1 MYRVSIFNDGKRID
15 IHQQNISANK
25 LVEGKVKSMVDGIDT
40 FDFSFYQNNKG
51 YGQIQPLKT
60 QIEVVNT
67 KTNESIFK
75 GRVYMPTDDMAS
87 NGLHSTSFVC
97 QSEMGYL
104 TDSVSRHVEW
114 RGSPRNLMTSILNWH
129 NGQVEDFKKFQLGV
143 VEVEDSNDFQYL
155 YLSATRTT
163 YEEILDKIIDRL
175 GGELSIRYDKGVRYL
190 DVLKRI
196 GKQSKTTI
204 KLGKNLRTLSRTVDA
219 TEVITRLTPLGAR
232 IESED
237 ETATDAS
244 EERLTI
250 ASVNNGKPY
259 IDREDL
265 FKYYTIKG
273 KSVVWED
280 VNDPKILLTK
290 GKEYMAK
297 IQPVKTQYTLTAYD
311 LHTIGKAPEEFKIG
325 YDYHVMNPVMNLDN
339 YLRCVELTIDI
350 VSPQE
355 SSMVIGDKLSTIYDY
370 QWITQNMKQQLTDL
384 SYSFVNQSKRLSDI
398 RNSYVDLSQL
408 YATVSTEKIPS
419 IEKQL
424 ETLGK
429 LIENLTPPTTPT
441 DPPVGSD
448 GYATN
453 RVFPVDY
460 NRSGINFWTK
470 STQPDMGY
478 GNRSGGFH
486 SGWDIGGGGS
496 SHPIYATTDG
506 VVRKS
511 EFMSGGIGNA
521 IYIEHTADAYWSNYM
536 HLASRSVSVGQTVKA
551 GDQIG
556 VMGNSGG
563 DYAIHLHYELS
574 PDGVFH
580 SGGNTV
586 NPQAYLGITGDNTT
600 SLPRPV

>member
-1 MYRVSIFNDGKRID
+1 M
-15 IHQQNISANK
+15 SANK
-25 LVEGKVKSMVDGIDT
+25 LIEGKVKNMVDGIDT

-67 KTNESIFK
+67 KTNDIIFK

-87 NGLHSTSFVC
+87 DGLHSTSFVC

-114 RGSPRNLMTSILNWH
+114 RGSPRNLLTSILNWH
-129 NGQVEDFKKFQLGV
+129 NSQVEEFKKFQLGV
-143 VEVEDSNDFQYL
+143 VEVTDPNDFQYL
-155 YLSATRTT
+155 YLSATRNT
-163 YEEILDKIIDRL
+163 YDEIQDKIIDRL
-175 GGELSIRYDKGVRYL
+175 GGELSIRYENGVRYL

-196 GKQSKTTI
+196 GRRSTTVI
-204 KLGKNLRTLSRTVDA
+204 KLGKNLRTLNRTVDA

-237 ETATDAS
+237 DNATDAS

-265 FKYYTIKG
+265 FQYYTIKG
-273 KSVVWED
+273 GSVVWED
-280 VNDPKILLTK
+280 VNDPKILLAK

-297 IQPVKTQYTLTAYD
+297 TQPVKTQYTLTAYD

-339 YLRCVELTIDI
+339 YLRCVELQIDI

-384 SYSFVNQSKRLSDI
+384 SNGFVNQSKRLSDI
-398 RNSYVDLSQL
+398 RNSYSDLSQM
-408 YATVSTEKIPS
+408 YKTVSDKKIPD

-424 ETLGK
+424 EHINE
-429 LIENLTPPTTPT
+429 LIEELSKPTTPPTTPT
-441 DPPVGSD
+441 PPTDSN
-448 GYATN
+448 GYSTS

-460 NRSGINFWTK
+460 NRSGINFWTR
-470 STQPDMGY
+470 STQPDMSY
-478 GNRSGGFH
+478 GPRWGSLH

-496 SHPIYATTDG
+496 SHPIHATTNG
-506 VVRKS
+506 IVRFVGEKY
-511 EFMSGGIGNA
+511 GGIGKC
-521 IYIEHTADAYWSNYM
+521 IYIEHTADGYWSNYM
-536 HLASRSVSVGQTVKA
+536 HLASMSVSVGQTVKA
-551 GDQIG
+551 GDRIAT
-556 VMGNSGG
+556 MGNTGG

-574 PDGVFH
+574 PNGVFH

-586 NPQAYLGITGDNTT
+586 NPQAYLGITGDNKT

>member
-1 MYRVSIFNDGKRID
+1 LYRVSIFNDGKRID

-370 QWITQNMKQQLTDL
+370 QWITQNMKQQLTEL

-398 RNSYVDLSQL
+398 RNSYADLSQL
-408 YATVSTEKIPS
+408 YSTVSTEKIPS
-419 IEKQL
+419 IEKQIKD
-424 ETLGK
+424 LGK

-478 GNRSGGFH
+478 GDRSGGFH
-486 SGWDIGGGGS
+486 SGWDIGGGGA
-496 SHPIYATTDG
+496 SHPIHATTDG

-536 HLASRSVSVGQTVKA
+536 HLASISVSVGQTVKA
-551 GDQIG
+551 GDRIG
-556 VMGNSGG
+556 TMGNTGG
-563 DYAIHLHYELS
+563 DYAIHLHYEIS
-574 PDGVFH
+574 PNGSFH
-580 SGGNTV
+580 SGGNTI

>member
-1 MYRVSIFNDGKRID
+1 M
-15 IHQQNISANK
+15 SANK
-25 LVEGKVKSMVDGIDT
+25 LIEGKVKNMVDGIDT

-67 KTNESIFK
+67 KTNDIIFK
-75 GRVYMPTDDMAS
+75 GRVYMPTDDMTS
-87 NGLHSTSFVC
+87 DGLHSTSFVC

-114 RGSPRNLMTSILNWH
+114 RGSPRDLLNSILNWH
-129 NGQVEDFKKFQLGV
+129 NSQVEEFKTFQLGV
-143 VEVEDSNDFQYL
+143 VEVTDPNDFQYL
-155 YLSATRTT
+155 YLSATRNT
-163 YEEILDKIIDRL
+163 YDEIQDKIIDRL
-175 GGELSIRYDKGVRYL
+175 GGELSIRYENGVRYL

-196 GKQSKTTI
+196 GRRSTTVI
-204 KLGKNLRTLSRTVDA
+204 KLGKNLRTLNRTVDA

-237 ETATDAS
+237 DNATDAS

-259 IDREDL
+259 IDRGDL
-265 FKYYTIKG
+265 FQYYTIKG
-273 KSVVWED
+273 GSVVWED
-280 VNDPKILLTK
+280 VNDPKILLAK

-339 YLRCVELTIDI
+339 YLRCVELQIDI

-384 SYSFVNQSKRLSDI
+384 SNGFVNQSKRLSDI
-398 RNSYVDLSQL
+398 RNSYSDLSQM
-408 YATVSTEKIPS
+408 YQSVSTEKIPD

-424 ETLGK
+424 EHINE
-429 LIENLTPPTTPT
+429 LIEELSKPTTPPTPPTPPT
-441 DPPVGSD
+441 DSN
-448 GYATN
+448 GYSTN

-460 NRSGINFWTK
+460 NRSGINFWTRA
-470 STQPDMGY
+470 TQPDMSY
-478 GNRSGGFH
+478 GERWGSLH

-506 VVRKS
+506 VVRFSGSKT
-511 EFMSGGIGNA
+511 GGIGNC
-521 IYIEHTADAYWSNYM
+521 IYIEHTADGYWSNYM
-536 HLASRSVSVGQTVKA
+536 HLASMSVSVGQTVKA
-551 GDQIG
+551 GQRIAT
-556 VMGNSGG
+556 MGNTGG
-563 DYAIHLHYELS
+563 DYAVHLHYELS
-574 PDGVFH
+574 PNGSFH
-580 SGGNTV
+580 SGGNTI
-586 NPQAYLGITGDNTT
+586 NPQSYLGITGDNTT

>member
-1 MYRVSIFNDGKRID
+1 MYRVSIFNDDKRID
-15 IHQQNISANK
+15 IHQQNMSANK
-25 LVEGKVKSMVDGIDT
+25 LIEGKVKNMVDGIDT

-67 KTNESIFK
+67 KTNDMIFK

-87 NGLHSTSFVC
+87 DGLHSTSFVC

-114 RGSPRNLMTSILNWH
+114 RGSPRDLLNGILNWH
-129 NGQVEDFKKFQLGV
+129 NSQVEEFKKFQLGV
-143 VEVEDSNDFQYL
+143 VEVTDPNDFQYL
-155 YLSATRTT
+155 YLSATRNT
-163 YEEILDKIIDRL
+163 YDEIQDKIIDRL
-175 GGELSIRYDKGVRYL
+175 GGELSIRYENGIRYL

-196 GKQSKTTI
+196 GKQSRTTI

-219 TEVITRLTPLGAR
+219 TEVVTRLTPLGTR

-250 ASVNNGKPY
+250 ASVNNGKTY

-273 KSVVWED
+273 KSVVWND
-280 VNDPKILLTK
+280 VNDPKILLSK
-290 GKEYMAK
+290 GREYMAK
-297 IQPVKTQYTLTAYD
+297 IQPVKTQYILTAYD

-370 QWITQNMKQQLTDL
+370 QLGTQNMKQQLTDL

-398 RNSYVDLSQL
+398 RNSYSDLSQL
-408 YATVSTEKIPS
+408 YVTVSNEKIPG

-429 LIENLTPPTTPT
+429 LIEEMNKPTPPT

-460 NRSGINFWTK
+460 NRSGINFWTRA
-470 STQPDMGY
+470 TQPDMSY
-478 GNRSGGFH
+478 GERWGSLH
-486 SGWDIGGGGS
+486 SGWDIGGGGA

-506 VVRKS
+506 TVKFS
-511 EFMSGGIGNA
+511 GYKDGGIGNC
-521 IYIEHTADAYWSNYM
+521 IYIQHSADSYWSNYM
-536 HLASRSVSVGQTVKA
+536 HLASMSVSAGDTVKA
-551 GDQIG
+551 GQQIG
-556 VMGNSGG
+556 MMGGTGG
-563 DYAIHLHYELS
+563 NYAVHLHYELS
-574 PDGVFH
+574 PNGSFH

-586 NPQAYLGITGDNTT
+586 NPQSYLGITCDNTT
-600 SLPRPV
+600 KLPRPV

>member
-1 MYRVSIFNDGKRID
+1 M
-15 IHQQNISANK
+15 SANK
-25 LVEGKVKSMVDGIDT
+25 LIEGKVKKMVDGIDT

-67 KTNESIFK
+67 KTNDIIFK

-87 NGLHSTSFVC
+87 DGLHSTSFVC

-114 RGSPRNLMTSILNWH
+114 RGSPRDLLTSILNWH
-129 NGQVEDFKKFQLGV
+129 NSQVEEFKTFRLGV
-143 VEVEDSNDFQYL
+143 VEVTDPNDFQYL
-155 YLSATRTT
+155 YLSATRNT
-163 YEEILDKIIDRL
+163 YDEIQDKIIDRL
-175 GGELSIRYDKGVRYL
+175 GGELSIRYENGVRYL

-196 GKQSKTTI
+196 GRRSTTVI

-237 ETATDAS
+237 DNATDAS

-259 IDREDL
+259 IDRGDL
-265 FKYYTIKG
+265 FPYYTIKG
-273 KSVVWED
+273 GSVVWED
-280 VNDPKILLTK
+280 VNDPKILLAK

-297 IQPVKTQYTLTAYD
+297 TQPVKTQYTLTAYD

-339 YLRCVELTIDI
+339 YLRCVELQIDI

-384 SYSFVNQSKRLSDI
+384 SNGFVNQSKRLSDI
-398 RNSYVDLSQL
+398 RNSYSDLSQM
-408 YATVSTEKIPS
+408 YQSVSTEKIPN

-424 ETLGK
+424 EHINE
-429 LIENLTPPTTPT
+429 LIEELSKPTTPPTTPT
-441 DPPVGSD
+441 PPTDSN
-448 GYATN
+448 GYSTS

-460 NRSGINFWTK
+460 NRSGINFWTRA
-470 STQPDMGY
+470 TQPDMSY
-478 GNRSGGFH
+478 GERWGSLH

-506 VVRKS
+506 VVRFSGAKT
-511 EFMSGGIGNA
+511 GGIGNC
-521 IYIEHTADAYWSNYM
+521 IYIEHTADGYWSNYM
-536 HLASRSVSVGQTVKA
+536 HLASMSVSVGQTVKA

-556 VMGNSGG
+556 MMGNSGG
-563 DYAIHLHYELS
+563 DYAVHLHYELS
-574 PDGVFH
+574 PNGSFH
-580 SGGNTV
+580 SGGNTI
-586 NPQAYLGITGDNTT
+586 NPQSYLGITGDNKT

>member
-370 QWITQNMKQQLTDL
+370 QWITQNMKQQLTEL

-398 RNSYVDLSQL
+398 RNSYADLSQL
-408 YATVSTEKIPS
+408 YSTVSTEKIPS
-419 IEKQL
+419 IEKQIKD
-424 ETLGK
+424 LGK

-478 GNRSGGFH
+478 GDRSGGFH
-486 SGWDIGGGGS
+486 SGWDIGGGGA
-496 SHPIYATTDG
+496 SHPIHATTDG

-536 HLASRSVSVGQTVKA
+536 HLASISVSVGQTVKA
-551 GDQIG
+551 GDRIG
-556 VMGNSGG
+556 TMGNTGG
-563 DYAIHLHYELS
+563 DYAIHLHYEIS
-574 PDGVFH
+574 PNGSFH
-580 SGGNTV
+580 SGGNTI

>member
-1 MYRVSIFNDGKRID
+1 M
-15 IHQQNISANK
+15 SANK
-25 LVEGKVKSMVDGIDT
+25 LIEGKVKNMVDGIDT

-67 KTNESIFK
+67 KTNDIIFK

-87 NGLHSTSFVC
+87 DGLHSTSFVC

-114 RGSPRNLMTSILNWH
+114 RGSPRNLLNSILNWH
-129 NGQVEDFKKFQLGV
+129 NSQVEEFKTFQLGV
-143 VEVEDSNDFQYL
+143 VEVTDPNDFQYL
-155 YLSATRTT
+155 YLSATRNT
-163 YEEILDKIIDRL
+163 YDEIQDKIIDRL
-175 GGELSIRYDKGVRYL
+175 GGELSIRYENGVRYL

-196 GKQSKTTI
+196 GRRSTTVI
-204 KLGKNLRTLSRTVDA
+204 KLGKNLRTLNRTVDA

-237 ETATDAS
+237 DNATDAS

-259 IDREDL
+259 IDRGDL
-265 FKYYTIKG
+265 FPYYTIKG
-273 KSVVWED
+273 GSVVWED
-280 VNDPKILLTK
+280 VNDPKILLAK

-297 IQPVKTQYTLTAYD
+297 TQPVKTQYTLTAYD

-339 YLRCVELTIDI
+339 YLRCVELQIDI

-384 SYSFVNQSKRLSDI
+384 SNGFVNQSKRLSDI
-398 RNSYVDLSQL
+398 RNSYSDLSQM
-408 YATVSTEKIPS
+408 YKTVSDKKIPD

-424 ETLGK
+424 EHINE
-429 LIENLTPPTTPT
+429 LIEELSKPTTPPTTPT
-441 DPPVGSD
+441 PPTDSN
-448 GYATN
+448 GYSTS

-460 NRSGINFWTK
+460 NRSGINFWTR
-470 STQPDMGY
+470 STQPDMSY
-478 GNRSGGFH
+478 GPRWGSLH

-496 SHPIYATTDG
+496 SHPIHATTNG
-506 VVRKS
+506 IVRFVGEKY
-511 EFMSGGIGNA
+511 GGIGKC
-521 IYIEHTADAYWSNYM
+521 IYIEHTADGYWSNYM
-536 HLASRSVSVGQTVKA
+536 HLASMSVSVGQTVKA
-551 GDQIG
+551 GDRIAM
-556 VMGNSGG
+556 MGNTGG

-574 PDGVFH
+574 PNGVFH

-586 NPQAYLGITGDNTT
+586 NPQAYLGITGDNKTK
-600 SLPRPV
+600 LPRPV

>member
-15 IHQQNISANK
+15 IHQQNMSANK
-25 LVEGKVKSMVDGIDT
+25 LVEGKVKNMVDGIDT

-60 QIEVVNT
+60 HIEVVNT

-87 NGLHSTSFVC
+87 DGLHSTSFIC

-114 RGSPRNLMTSILNWH
+114 RGSPRNLMTSILDWH
-129 NGQVEDFKKFQLGV
+129 NGQVEEFKRFQLGA
-143 VEVEDSNDFQYL
+143 VEVEDPNDFQYL
-155 YLSATRTT
+155 YLSATRNT
-163 YEEILDKIIDRL
+163 YDEIQDKIIDRL
-175 GGELSIRYDKGVRYL
+175 GGELSIRYENGTRYL

-196 GKQSKTTI
+196 GKQSKTII
-204 KLGKNLRTLSRTVDA
+204 KLGKNLRTLNRTVDA

-237 ETATDAS
+237 DNATDAS

-250 ASVNNGKPY
+250 ASVNNGKTY

-265 FKYYTIKG
+265 FQYYTIKG
-273 KSVVWED
+273 GSEVWDD
-280 VNDPKILLTK
+280 VNDPKILLSK
-290 GKEYMAK
+290 GREYMAK
-297 IQPVKTQYTLTAYD
+297 IQPVKTQYILTAYD

-325 YDYHVMNPVMNLDN
+325 YDYHVLNPVMNLDN
-339 YLRCVELTIDI
+339 YLRCVELQIDI

-384 SYSFVNQSKRLSDI
+384 SYGFVNQSRRLSDI

-408 YATVSTEKIPS
+408 YDVVSTEKIPG

-429 LIENLTPPTTPT
+429 LIEEMNKPTTPT
-441 DPPVGSD
+441 DPPVGGD
-448 GYATN
+448 GYAN
-453 RVFPVDY
+453 SRVFPVDY
-460 NRSGINFWTK
+460 NRSGINFWTRA
-470 STQPDMGY
+470 TQPDMSY
-478 GNRSGGFH
+478 GERWGTLH

-521 IYIEHTADAYWSNYM
+521 IYIEHTADGYWSNYM
-536 HLASRSVSVGQTVKA
+536 HLASMSVSVGQTVKA
-551 GDQIG
+551 GDQIAT
-556 VMGNSGG
+556 MGNTGG
-563 DYAIHLHYELS
+563 DYAVHLHYELS
-574 PDGVFH
+574 PNGSFH
-580 SGGNTV
+580 SGGNTI
-586 NPQAYLGITGDNTT
+586 NPQAYLGITGDNKT

>member
-1 MYRVSIFNDGKRID
+1 M
-15 IHQQNISANK
+15 SANK
-25 LVEGKVKSMVDGIDT
+25 LIEGTVKNSVEGIDT

-51 YGQIQPLKT
+51 YGQIQPMKT
-60 QIEVVNT
+60 LIEVVNT
-67 KTNESIFK
+67 KINEALFK

-87 NGLHSTSFVC
+87 DGLHSTSFVC

-114 RGSPRNLMTSILNWH
+114 RGSPRNLMTNILNWH
-129 NGQVEDFKKFQLGV
+129 NSQVEDFKKFQLGV
-143 VEVEDSNDFQYL
+143 VEVEDPNDFQYL
-155 YLSATRTT
+155 YLSATRST

-219 TEVITRLTPLGAR
+219 TEVVTRLTPLGAR

-250 ASVNNGKPY
+250 TSVNNGKPY

-280 VNDPKILLTK
+280 VNDPKILLSK
-290 GKEYMAK
+290 GREYMAK

-339 YLRCVELTIDI
+339 YLRCVELSIDI

-370 QWITQNMKQQLTDL
+370 QLGTQNMKQQLTEL
-384 SYSFVNQSKRLSDI
+384 SYSFVNQSRRLSDI
-398 RNSYVDLSQL
+398 RNSYSDLSQL
-408 YATVSTEKIPS
+408 YATVSNEKIPG

-429 LIENLTPPTTPT
+429 LIEEMNTPTPPT
-441 DPPVGSD
+441 DPPVSSD

-496 SHPIYATTDG
+496 SHPIHATTDG
-506 VVRKS
+506 VVRFSGYK
-511 EFMSGGIGNA
+511 SGGIGNC
-521 IYIEHTADAYWSNYM
+521 IYIEHTADDYWSNYM
-536 HLASRSVSVGQTVKA
+536 HLASMSVSVGQTVKA
-551 GDQIG
+551 GQQIG
-556 VMGNSGG
+556 MMGNSGG
-563 DYAIHLHYELS
+563 DYAVHLHYELS
-574 PDGVFH
+574 PNGSFH

-586 NPQAYLGITGDNTT
+586 NPQSYLGITGDNKT

>member
-143 VEVEDSNDFQYL
+143 VEVEDPNDFQYL

-175 GGELSIRYDKGVRYL
+175 GGELSVRYDKGVRYL

-204 KLGKNLRTLSRTVDA
+204 KLGKNLRTLSRTVDP
-219 TEVITRLTPLGAR
+219 TEVVTRLTPLGAR

-273 KSVVWED
+273 KSVIWED
-280 VNDPKILLTK
+280 VNDPKILLSK
-290 GKEYMAK
+290 GREYMAK
-297 IQPVKTQYTLTAYD
+297 IQPIKTQYTLTAYD

-339 YLRCVELTIDI
+339 YLRCVELSIDI

-355 SSMVIGDKLSTIYDY
+355 SSMLIGDKLSTIYDY
-370 QWITQNMKQQLTDL
+370 QLGTQNMKQQLTDL

-398 RNSYVDLSQL
+398 RNSYADLSQL
-408 YATVSTEKIPS
+408 YSTVSTEKIPS
-419 IEKQL
+419 IEKQIKD
-424 ETLGK
+424 LGK

-448 GYATN
+448 GYATS

-521 IYIEHTADAYWSNYM
+521 IYIEHTADDYWSNYM

-551 GDQIG
+551 GQQIG
-556 VMGNSGG
+556 MMGNSGG
-563 DYAIHLHYELS
+563 DYAVHLHYELS
-574 PDGVFH
+574 PNGVFH
-580 SGGNTV
+580 SGGNTI
-586 NPQAYLGITGDNTT
+586 NPQSYLGIIGDNKT

>member
-1 MYRVSIFNDGKRID
+1 M
-15 IHQQNISANK
+15 SANK
-25 LVEGKVKSMVDGIDT
+25 LIEGKVKNMVDGIDT

-67 KTNESIFK
+67 KTNDIIFK

-87 NGLHSTSFVC
+87 DGLHSTSFVC

-114 RGSPRNLMTSILNWH
+114 RGSPRDLLTGILNWH
-129 NGQVEDFKKFQLGV
+129 NSQVEEFKKFQLGV
-143 VEVEDSNDFQYL
+143 VEVEDPNDFQYL
-155 YLSATRTT
+155 YLSATRNT
-163 YEEILDKIIDRL
+163 YDEIQDKIIDRL
-175 GGELSIRYDKGVRYL
+175 GGELFIRYNNGVRYL

-204 KLGKNLRTLSRTVDA
+204 KLGKNLRTLNRTVDP

-237 ETATDAS
+237 DNATDAS

-265 FKYYTIKG
+265 FQYYTIKG
-273 KSVVWED
+273 GSVVWDD
-280 VNDPKILLTK
+280 VNDPNILLTK
-290 GKEYMAK
+290 GREYMAK
-297 IQPVKTQYTLTAYD
+297 TQPVKTQYTLTAYD

-339 YLRCVELTIDI
+339 YLRCVELQIDI

-384 SYSFVNQSKRLSDI
+384 SYGFVNQSKRLSDI
-398 RNSYVDLSQL
+398 RNSYSDLSQL
-408 YATVSTEKIPS
+408 YATVSDEKIPG
-419 IEKQL
+419 IEKHL
-424 ETLGK
+424 EELEK
-429 LIENLTPPTTPT
+429 LIEKLTPPTTPT

-448 GYATN
+448 
-453 RVFPVDY
+453 
-460 NRSGINFWTK
+460 
-470 STQPDMGY
+470 
-478 GNRSGGFH
+478 
-486 SGWDIGGGGS
+486 
-496 SHPIYATTDG
+496 
-506 VVRKS
+506 
-511 EFMSGGIGNA
+511 
-521 IYIEHTADAYWSNYM
+521 
-536 HLASRSVSVGQTVKA
+536 
-551 GDQIG
+551 
-556 VMGNSGG
+556 
-563 DYAIHLHYELS
+563 
-574 PDGVFH
+574 
-580 SGGNTV
+580 
-586 NPQAYLGITGDNTT
+586 
-600 SLPRPV
+600 

>member
-1 MYRVSIFNDGKRID
+1 M
-15 IHQQNISANK
+15 SANK
-25 LVEGKVKSMVDGIDT
+25 LIEGKVKKMVDGIDT

-67 KTNESIFK
+67 KTNDIIFK

-87 NGLHSTSFVC
+87 DGLHSTSFVC

-114 RGSPRNLMTSILNWH
+114 RGSPRNLLTSILNWH
-129 NGQVEDFKKFQLGV
+129 NSQVEEFKTFRLGV
-143 VEVEDSNDFQYL
+143 VEVTDPNDFQYL
-155 YLSATRTT
+155 YLSATRNT
-163 YEEILDKIIDRL
+163 YDEIQDKIIDRL
-175 GGELSIRYDKGVRYL
+175 GGELSIRYENGVRYL

-196 GKQSKTTI
+196 GRRSTTVI

-237 ETATDAS
+237 DNATDAS

-265 FKYYTIKG
+265 FQYYTIKG
-273 KSVVWED
+273 KSEVWED
-280 VNDPKILLTK
+280 VNDPNILLAK
-290 GKEYMAK
+290 GREYMAK
-297 IQPVKTQYTLTAYD
+297 IKPVKTQYTLTAYD
-311 LHTIGKAPEEFKIG
+311 LHTIGKAPEEFKVG
-325 YDYHVMNPVMNLDN
+325 NDYHVMNPVMNLDN
-339 YLRCVELTIDI
+339 YLRCVELQIDI

-384 SYSFVNQSKRLSDI
+384 SNGFVNQSKRLSDI
-398 RNSYVDLSQL
+398 RNSYSELSQM
-408 YATVSTEKIPS
+408 YQSVSTEKIPD

-424 ETLGK
+424 EHINE
-429 LIENLTPPTTPT
+429 LIEELSKPTTPPTTPT
-441 DPPVGSD
+441 PPTDSN
-448 GYATN
+448 GYSTS

-460 NRSGINFWTK
+460 NRSGINFWTRA
-470 STQPDMGY
+470 TQPDMSY
-478 GNRSGGFH
+478 GERWGSLH

-506 VVRKS
+506 IVRFSGSKT
-511 EFMSGGIGNA
+511 GGIGNC
-521 IYIEHTADAYWSNYM
+521 IYIEHTADGYWSNYM
-536 HLASRSVSVGQTVKA
+536 HLASMSVSVGQTVKA
-551 GDQIG
+551 GQRIAT
-556 VMGNSGG
+556 MGNTGG

-574 PDGVFH
+574 PNGVFH

-600 SLPRPV
+600 KLPRPV

>member
-1 MYRVSIFNDGKRID
+1 M
-15 IHQQNISANK
+15 SANK
-25 LVEGKVKSMVDGIDT
+25 LIEGKVKNMVDGIDT

-67 KTNESIFK
+67 GTNDIIFK

-87 NGLHSTSFVC
+87 DGLHSTSFVC

-114 RGSPRNLMTSILNWH
+114 RGSPRNLLTSILNWH
-129 NGQVEDFKKFQLGV
+129 NSQVEEFKKFQLGV
-143 VEVEDSNDFQYL
+143 VEVTDPNDFQYL
-155 YLSATRTT
+155 YLSATRNT
-163 YEEILDKIIDRL
+163 YDEIQDKIIDRL
-175 GGELSIRYDKGVRYL
+175 GGELSIRYENGVRYL

-196 GKQSKTTI
+196 GQRSKTVI
-204 KLGKNLRTLSRTVDA
+204 KLGKNLRTLNRTVDP

-237 ETATDAS
+237 DNATDAS

-265 FKYYTIKG
+265 FQYYTIKG
-273 KSVVWED
+273 DSVVWED
-280 VNDPKILLTK
+280 VNDPKILLSK
-290 GKEYMAK
+290 GREYMAK
-297 IQPVKTQYTLTAYD
+297 IQPVKTQYTMTAYD

-370 QWITQNMKQQLTDL
+370 QLGTQNMKQQLTDL
-384 SYSFVNQSKRLSDI
+384 SYGFVNQSRRLSDI
-398 RNSYVDLSQL
+398 RNSYTDLSQL
-408 YATVSTEKIPS
+408 YATVSTEKIPG
-419 IEKQL
+419 IEKHL
-424 ETLGK
+424 EKLEK

-460 NRSGINFWTK
+460 NLPGINFWTRA
-470 STQPDMGY
+470 TQPDMSY
-478 GNRSGGFH
+478 GERWGTLH

-506 VVRKS
+506 VVRFSGSKT
-511 EFMSGGIGNA
+511 GGIGNC
-521 IYIEHTADAYWSNYM
+521 IYIEHTADGYWSNYM
-536 HLASRSVSVGQTVKA
+536 HLASMSVSVGQTVKA
-551 GDQIG
+551 GDKIAM
-556 VMGNSGG
+556 MGNTGG

-574 PDGVFH
+574 PNGSFH
-580 SGGNTV
+580 SGGNTI

>member
-143 VEVEDSNDFQYL
+143 VEVEDPNDFQYL

-175 GGELSIRYDKGVRYL
+175 GGELSVRYDKGVRYL

-204 KLGKNLRTLSRTVDA
+204 KLGKNLRTLSRTVDP
-219 TEVITRLTPLGAR
+219 TEVVTRLTPLGAR

-280 VNDPKILLTK
+280 VNDPKILLSK
-290 GKEYMAK
+290 GREYMAK
-297 IQPVKTQYTLTAYD
+297 IQPIKTQYTLTAYD

-339 YLRCVELTIDI
+339 YLRCVELSIDI

-355 SSMVIGDKLSTIYDY
+355 SSMLIGDKLSTIYDY
-370 QWITQNMKQQLTDL
+370 QLGTQNMKQQLTDL

-398 RNSYVDLSQL
+398 RNSYADLSQL
-408 YATVSTEKIPS
+408 YSTVSTEKIPS
-419 IEKQL
+419 IEKQIKD
-424 ETLGK
+424 LGK

-448 GYATN
+448 GYATS

-521 IYIEHTADAYWSNYM
+521 IYIEHTADDYWSNYM

-551 GDQIG
+551 GQQIG
-556 VMGNSGG
+556 MMGNSGG
-563 DYAIHLHYELS
+563 DYAVHLHYELS
-574 PDGVFH
+574 PNGVFH
-580 SGGNTV
+580 SGGNTI
-586 NPQAYLGITGDNTT
+586 NPQSYLGIIGDNKT